1 MTASYL
7 LASLVRNHLEVVV
20 DPFLVGQVE
29 VVGPFLEG
37 EVDPFL
43 VGEVV
48 PFLEEEVEEGHLQG
62 EEVVEGCPF
71 QEEVAVVEARLP
83 SLGGGEYLRVEVVEV
98 EYHQVVEGCH
108 QEVEEEGEV

>member
-20 DPFLVGQVE
+20 DPFLVGQEE
-29 VVGPFLEG
+29 VVDPFLEG
-37 EVDPFL
+37 EVDPFQ
-43 VGEVV
+43 
-48 PFLEEEVEEGHLQG
+48 EEEVVEGHLQGEEGHLQG

-83 SLGGGEYLRVEVVEV
+83 SLGEVEYLRVEVVGV

-108 QEVEEEGEV
+108 QVEVEEGEV